1 MFRLSC
7 RIGQTVGINNLQVVP
22 RGVLV
27 SKFRSRWYSSFSC
40 CDRFVAF
47 KYDTPPPPPPTRTT
61 TSSAPRHLHL
71 HLHRQTYSDVKTIT
85 TSRRNYTTTTTKMPV
100 DLTAYYNQVDV
111 LEDAFVQRLRK
122 AVAIPSVS
130 AEPERRDDV
139 RAMADFLKSELE
151 TLGASVQYYYPGEQS
166 PGLDLP
172 PILLGRYGND
182 PAKRTILVYGHY
194 DVQPAFKED
203 GWGTDPFDLT
213 VDEKGRMF
221 GRGSTDD
228 KGPVLG
234 WLNVIEAHQKVGL
247 ELPVNLLMCFE
258 GMEESGSEGLEDLIK
273 KEAKNF
279 YKDTDAVC
287 ISDNYWLG
295 TTKPCLTYGLRGCSY
310 YQITV
315 SGPGQDLHSGVYG
328 GAVTEPMTDLTNI
341 MTTLVDNT
349 GKLLI
354 DGIYDQV
361 APLTEAEKERYQS
374 IDFSMDTFYEALGS
388 ETVCT
393 DDAQETLM
401 RRWRFPSL
409 SLHGIEGAYY
419 APGAKTVI
427 PAKVIGKFSIRTVP
441 NMELPK
447 VTELV
452 TAHVNKVAKSLKTNN
467 TVEVSLIHDGKWWV
481 ADPDHWNF
489 RAAARATEQVW
500 GVKPDLTREGGSIP
514 ITLTFEEETGKNV
527 LLLPMG
533 TSTDQPHSINEKLDK
548 KNYIQG
554 TKLLGSYLHFVAE
567 EKME

>member
-1 MFRLSC
+1 MFRLPC
-7 RIGQTVGINNLQVVP
+7 RLNRAVINIQ
-22 RGVLV
+22 
-27 SKFRSRWYSSFSC
+27 
-40 CDRFVAF
+40 AF
-47 KYDTPPPPPPTRTT
+47 KRCPTTAIPTRAFGVVVRARATSPT
-61 TSSAPRHLHL
+61 PTPSSSAPPALSLSPHHTRILIRAAHSSHA
-71 HLHRQTYSDVKTIT
+71 RFTVPNGITKGFYYSTQ
-85 TSRRNYTTTTTKMPV
+85 NKMPV
-100 DLTAYYNQVDV
+100 DLSGYYAQVDA
-111 LEDAFVQRLRK
+111 LEEKFIDRLRK

-130 AEPERRDDV
+130 AEPERRPDV
-139 RAMADFLKSELE
+139 VKMAEFLKAELE
-151 TLGASVQYYYPGEQS
+151 ALGASIQYYYPGEQS

-172 PILLGRYGND
+172 PVLLGRYGSD

-203 GWGTDPFDLT
+203 GWEYQPFDLT
-213 VDEKGRMF
+213 IDGEGRMF

-234 WLNVIEAHQKVGL
+234 WLNAIEAHQKAGL
-247 ELPVNLLMCFE
+247 DFPVNLLMCFE
-258 GMEESGSEGLEDLIK
+258 GMEESGSEGLEELIK

-310 YQITV
+310 YQLEV

-328 GAVTEPMTDLTNI
+328 GTVTEPMTDLVNI
-341 MTTLVDNT
+341 MSTLVDNK
-349 GKLLI
+349 GKILI
-354 DGIYDQV
+354 DGIYNQV
-361 APLTEAEKERYQS
+361 APVTERETALYQN
-374 IDFSMDTFYEALGS
+374 IDFEMGTIHEALGS
-388 ETVCT
+388 KTT
-393 DDAQETLM
+393 ISQDAKETLM
-401 RRWRFPSL
+401 ARWRYPSL
-409 SLHGIEGAYY
+409 SLHGVEGAYY

-441 NMELPK
+441 NMELDE
-447 VTELV
+447 VTKLV
-452 TAHVNKVAKSLKTNN
+452 KAHIEKATNN
-467 TVEVSLIHDGKWWV
+467 LGTNNKVEVSLIHDGKWWV

-489 RAAARATEQVW
+489 RAAAKATKQVW
-500 GVKPDLTREGGSIP
+500 GVEPDLTREGGSIP

>member
-1 MFRLSC
+1 
-7 RIGQTVGINNLQVVP
+7 
-22 RGVLV
+22 
-27 SKFRSRWYSSFSC
+27 
-40 CDRFVAF
+40 
-47 KYDTPPPPPPTRTT
+47 
-61 TSSAPRHLHL
+61 
-71 HLHRQTYSDVKTIT
+71 
-85 TSRRNYTTTTTKMPV
+85 MPV
-100 DLTAYYNQVDV
+100 DLKGYYEQVDA
-111 LEDAFVQRLRK
+111 LEEAFIERLRK

-130 AEPERRDDV
+130 AEPERRPDV
-139 RAMADFLKSELE
+139 VKMADWLKAELE
-151 TLGASVQYYYPGEQS
+151 TLGASVKYYYPGEQF

-182 PAKRTILVYGHY
+182 TKKRTILVYGHY

-203 GWGTDPFDLT
+203 GWDSQPFDLKI
-213 VDEKGRMF
+213 DDKGRMF

-234 WLNVIEAHQKVGL
+234 WLNVIEAHKKAGL

-258 GMEESGSEGLEDLIK
+258 GMEESGSEGLEELIK
-273 KEAKNF
+273 KEAKAF

-310 YQITV
+310 YQLEV

-328 GAVTEPMTDLTNI
+328 GTVTEPMTDLVNV
-341 MTTLVDNT
+341 MATLVDNK
-349 GKLLI
+349 GKILI

-361 APLTEAEKERYQS
+361 APVTDRETSLYQN
-374 IDFSMDTFYEALGS
+374 IDFGMSTLYEALGS
-388 ETVCT
+388 ETTISV
-393 DDAQETLM
+393 DSQETLM
-401 RRWRFPSL
+401 NRWRHPSL

-419 APGAKTVI
+419 SPGAKTVI

-441 NMELPK
+441 NMELNK

-452 TAHVNKVAKSLKTNN
+452 TAHVEKVAGKLGSNN
-467 TVEVSLIHDGKWWV
+467 KIAVSLIHDGKWWV

-489 RAAARATEQVW
+489 RAAAKATEQVW

-567 EKME
+567 ETME